1 MVLGTGEVTTARWYE
16 ILLYAGGGVRRPID
30 DFNRW
35 CPLSSSM
42 NVRSIFLVAGY
53 DEVKTMGSTS
63 VKAFMV
69 RT

>member
-1 MVLGTGEVTTARWYE
+1 
-16 ILLYAGGGVRRPID
+16 
-30 DFNRW
+30 
-35 CPLSSSM
+35 M

-69 RT
+69 RTWGDDALLSRREGFDAWFTPRNNQIDNHSWI